1 MKTIYEF
8 EKGDIIVRI
17 VPAKEVGV
25 RPDSKIRDR
34 SYRGQKM
41 IFAGIANGMLYL
53 CRTKE
58 LDIKIF
64 GDLLSLPLDLWDE
77 GWDHWKDPKDL
88 MYNAIDPEHLLH
100 KIEDA
105 VKIEN
110 YELANKLNKILNKN
124 EKKK

>member
-8 EKGDIIVRI
+8 EKGDSIVRI

-34 SYRGQKM
+34 SYLGQKM

-88 MYNAIDPEHLLH
+88 MYNAIDPEHLLD
-100 KIEDA
+100 KIENA

-110 YELANKLNKILNKN
+110 YELANKLNKILKKN

>member
-25 RPDSKIRDR
+25 DPSRKIRDR
-34 SYRGQKM
+34 SYLGRKM

-53 CRTKE
+53 CRTNK

-64 GDLLSLPLDLWDE
+64 GDMISLPLDLWDE
-77 GWDHWKDPKDL
+77 GWDYWKDPNDL

-105 VKIEN
+105 VEGEN
-110 YELANKLNKILNKN
+110 YELANKLNKILKKN